1 MASVLREKASHFVEV
16 Q

>member
-1 MASVLREKASHFVEV
+1 MTSVLREKASHFVAV